1 MIVPFFACIFFFI
14 HYITVSPA
22 QGTVHDS
29 EYESKIQQSEMA
41 MLLTLS
47 EVSDVWHK
55 NILKVAF
62 NLLFTAFILDLN
74 SVFQHCAHFTF
85 ALFKE
90 EGTGVLFQ
98 SNYLNS
104 HFFAAGHCYCMIF
117 RQSFCSQKSTQ
128 RVNSTLAEP
137 N

>member
-1 MIVPFFACIFFFI
+1 
-14 HYITVSPA
+14 
-22 QGTVHDS
+22 
-29 EYESKIQQSEMA
+29 MA

-137 N
+137 NQQFVFLVLILKLFQPPLQHPVSKKNNKKQNNILFIQL